1 MIDLV
6 TLGESMAL
14 FTARRTGLLR
24 HARDF
29 GLSVG
34 GAESNVAIGVA
45 RLGGSSAWIGR
56 VGADEFGELLRSTLS
71 GEGVDVRGMR
81 VDPEA
86 PTGLMIKSR
95 RTAEVVDVRYYRA
108 ASAGS
113 RLCPAD
119 LDVSLIRSAR
129 VLHITGITL
138 ALSASAAEAVRAAVA
153 EARAAGA
160 TVSMDV
166 NYRRA
171 LWTPAA
177 ASAALRETV
186 AAVDVLFATEAEARL
201 VVDGDDPATLARALS
216 ELGPRHVLI
225 KQGALGAVEL
235 SDGAV
240 RRAEPY
246 PVTELDPVGAGD
258 AFAAG
263 WLAETLAGAD
273 PERRLATACAAG
285 AFAVTADGDWESLPR
300 RSDLELLHPA
310 DAVSR

>member
-1 MIDLV
+1 MTDLV

-14 FTARRTGLLR
+14 FSARRTGPLR

-29 GLSVG
+29 GLGVG
-34 GAESNVAIGVA
+34 GAESNVAIGVC
-45 RLGGSSAWIGR
+45 RLGGRAAWIGR
-56 VGADEFGELLRSTLS
+56 VGADEFGELLRSTLA
-71 GEGVDVRGMR
+71 GEGVDVRGML

-95 RTAEVVDVRYYRA
+95 RTSEVVDVRYYRS

-113 RLCPAD
+113 RLRPAD

-129 VLHITGITL
+129 VLHVTGITL
-138 ALSASAAEAVRAAVA
+138 ALSASAAEAVRAAVV
-153 EARAAGA
+153 EARDAGA
-160 TVSMDV
+160 IVSMDV

-171 LWTPAA
+171 LWTPAE

-201 VVDGDDPATLARALS
+201 IVEGDAPLTLAHALS
-216 ELGPRHVLI
+216 DLGPRHVLI
-225 KQGALGAVEL
+225 KRGALGAIEL

-240 RRAEPY
+240 RHAEPHR
-246 PVTELDPVGAGD
+246 VAELDPVGAGD

-263 WLAETLAGAD
+263 WIAETLAGATS
-273 PERRLATACAAG
+273 ERRLATASAAG

-300 RSDLELLHPA
+300 RADLDLLRPSDG
-310 DAVSR
+310 VSR

>member
-34 GAESNVAIGVA
+34 GAESNLAIGVT
-45 RLGGSSAWIGR
+45 RLGRRAAWIGR
-56 VGADEFGELLRSTLS
+56 VGADEFGELLRSTLA
-71 GEGVDVRGMR
+71 GEGVDVQGMI
-81 VDPEA
+81 VDPDA
-86 PTGLMIKSR
+86 PTGLMIKNR
-95 RTAEVVDVRYYRA
+95 RTSEMVDVRYYRSG
-108 ASAGS
+108 SAGS
-113 RLCPAD
+113 RLRPED

-138 ALSASAAEAVRAAVA
+138 ALSASAREAVRAAVA
-153 EARAAGA
+153 EARDAGV
-160 TVSMDV
+160 TVSADV

-171 LWTPAA
+171 LWSPEE
-177 ASAALRETV
+177 ASAVLRETV
-186 AAVDVLFATEAEARL
+186 ATTDVLFATEAEARL
-201 VVDGDDPATLARALS
+201 IVAGADPAALAGALS
-216 ELGPRHVLI
+216 DLGPRHVLI
-225 KQGALGAVEL
+225 KRGPLGAVEL
-235 SDGAV
+235 SDGVV
-240 RRAEPY
+240 RHAEPY
-246 PVTELDPVGAGD
+246 HVTELDPVGAGD

-263 WLAETLAGAD
+263 WIAETLEGAG

-285 AFAVTADGDWESLPR
+285 AFAVAADGDWESLPR
-300 RSDLELLHPA
+300 RSDLDRLRPA